1 MATNDVVRARI
12 DGRVKEE
19 ASAVLEAIG
28 LTPSDVFRMLMTK
41 IAKEKVLPFEPLNP
55 NAKTIKA
62 VKEARLGKGKTFK
75 TAKEL
80 MADLNA
86 SD

>member
-75 TAKEL
+75 NAKEL

>member
-12 DGRVKEE
+12 DGRIKEE